1 MIRGL
6 TLTLAGFLGTLV
18 LARVLRLALWLALR
32 PGGWAVL
39 ATGALLAATAM
50 R

>member
-1 MIRGL
+1 MRGL
-6 TLTLAGFLGTLV
+6 LLTLAGILGSLIAFRLV
-18 LARVLRLALWLALR
+18 RLVLWLALR

-39 ATGALLAATAM
+39 VAGAVLGLTLT